1 VQVVKYQSSV
11 MHFTS

>member
-1 VQVVKYQSSV
+1 VKYQSSV